1 MGRLRS
7 ETIST
12 LILWGLEDRDNF
24 VAMAPISAV
33 MMNKVRQND
42 SKFRP
47 DNSGNDL
54 SPSPHRQLFPFPVK
68 RAASLAARRIAFDL

>member
-12 LILWGLEDRDNF
+12 LILWGLEDRDNY

-33 MMNKVRQND
+33 MMKKVQQND

-54 SPSPHRQLFPFPVK
+54 SPHRQ
-68 RAASLAARRIAFDL
+68 